1 MSVEALEIYVNCNIS
16 YMADHV
22 DEMLA
27 NGKSTGALLLQT
39 PGGQFKLQVRRGDRG
54 RGMFATRPVDPR
66 EVIATI
72 AGHVAPAAATG
83 LECWQLARNKFFVM
97 NPCSRQHLGILAN
110 TAAGADSNNA
120 RYVSPR
126 TTPNIMR
133 LQATRKIAAGEEIL
147 ASYGCGYAAKVKR
160 KVRQQKSEQIE
171 MEGIEDLI
179 APIRI
184 RAGAA
189 QVILCDQCGKR
200 VTNSSRLKHARMCGG
215 SLHW

>member
-1 MSVEALEIYVNCNIS
+1 
-16 YMADHV
+16 MADHV

-27 NGKSTGALLLQT
+27 SGESTGALLLQT

-126 TTPNIMR
+126 TNPNIMR
-133 LQATRKIAAGEEIL
+133 LHATRKIAAGEEIL
-147 ASYGCGYAAKVKR
+147 AAYGCGYAAKVKK
-160 KVRQQKSEQIE
+160 KVGQQKSEQIE
-171 MEGIEDLI
+171 MEEIKDLI

-200 VTNSSRLKHARMCGG
+200 VTNSIRLKHARMCGG
-215 SLHW
+215 SLQW

>member
-1 MSVEALEIYVNCNIS
+1 MSVKALDISANCNIL

-126 TTPNIMR
+126 TNPNIMR
-133 LQATRKIAAGEEIL
+133 LHATRKIAAGEEIL
-147 ASYGCGYAAKVKR
+147 AAYGCGYAAKVKK
-160 KVRQQKSEQIE
+160 KVGQQKSEQIE
-171 MEGIEDLI
+171 MEEIKDLI

-200 VTNSSRLKHARMCGG
+200 VTNSTRLKHARMCGG
-215 SLHW
+215 SLQW